1 MSEQLPRVLAKVRA
15 ELGVSRKRAAELLKV
30 SRMTYEMWERG
41 NWMPRFENVPEL
53 ARFTGKDEEII
64 LGYMGLLT
72 PEAVRIL
79 SQARDAGDL
88 RRVVPHQTPD

>member
-1 MSEQLPRVLAKVRA
+1 MTDQLPRVLERVRA
-15 ELGVSRKRAAELLKV
+15 DLGVSKKRAAELLKV

-41 NWMPRFENVPEL
+41 NWQPRFENVRQI
-53 ARFTGKDEEII
+53 ARFTGREEEVV

-79 SQARDAGDL
+79 SRAREDGDL
-88 RRVVPHQTPD
+88 RAVVPHRTPE

>member
-1 MSEQLPRVLAKVRA
+1 MSEQLPRVLVKVRD

-53 ARFTGKDEEII
+53 ARFTGKDEEVI

-79 SQARDAGDL
+79 SEARDSGNL